1 MLSPENPM
9 KIADLEKQSG
19 VGRSTIHHYLN
30 LGLLPAPRVEGP
42 KKHLFDPEHIT
53 RLNEI
58 RRLRD
63 AGWPLARIRKHFGT
77 RAAGQTARRPEL
89 LPPDATQKRIVERA
103 TSMFAER
110 GFDGVRLSEVAR
122 EAGIGKATLY
132 RYFQD
137 KRALFVDCV
146 ERVRFTLVPEDLRAW
161 NEQRDSFDE
170 QGRNRTAAVL
180 ANFSGYRMLSNLL
193 GAVVHGRDPEL
204 AEKARSELHAMVTN
218 VVPLLVRMIEAKHVR
233 RVDPEL
239 TAYMLW
245 YSLIGAGERMTLDS
259 KFSPAEVL
267 EEYLEFVSFGLRERA
282 K

>member
-1 MLSPENPM
+1 M
-9 KIADLEKQSG
+9 KIADLVKQSG

-42 KKHLFDPEHIT
+42 KKHLFDSAHVA
-53 RLNEI
+53 RLHEI
-58 RRLRD
+58 RRLRG

-77 RAAGQTARRPEL
+77 RAVGERTGRRPEL
-89 LPPDATQKRIVERA
+89 LPPDATRQRIVERA

-122 EAGIGKATLY
+122 DAGIGKATLY

-146 ERVRFTLVPEDLRAW
+146 ERVRFTLVPEDVRAW

-170 QGRNRTAAVL
+170 QGRNRAAAVL
-180 ANFSGYRMLSNLL
+180 ANFSGFRTLSNLL
-193 GAVVHGRDPEL
+193 GAVAHGRDPEL
-204 AEKARSELHAMVTN
+204 AEKARSELHGMVTN
-218 VVPLLVRMIEAKHVR
+218 VVPLLVRMIEAKRVR
-233 RVDPEL
+233 PVDPEL
-239 TAYMLW
+239 LAYMLW

-259 KFSPAEVL
+259 KLSPADVL
-267 EEYLEFVSFGLRERA
+267 EAYLEFVSFGTRERA
-282 K
+282 Q